1 MFANMR
7 REVFME
13 SSSAENNTHPPPV
26 RKARSLCLS
35 FPSEAD
41 YQFCIADR
49 RRCRDDL
56 QEQFHH
62 HPELFPAGWAEGFTF
77 HGFVTSHKQGLRQR
91 RVKLKATGHAYQ
103 IRPSFM
109 MPYMIGRTAEVEKAL
124 FLRRWG
130 VPFEALAY
138 VFGRHPMYW
147 YRAYVSLGRAS
158 IVGTTLKDPAR
169 LPAHVLADEKH
180 TRLDGEKVYVATT
193 VAHECILG
201 AEVVEQAD
209 TPTLTHGYQV
219 FRQEAREL
227 NPEYQPHTVTTDKWE
242 ATRQA
247 WKGLFPL
254 STLILCFLHAVLKI
268 KNRCRSDRSRWAQ
281 LREKVWHVY
290 GAPTLAAFAQ
300 RLRRLREWAT
310 PQPLLASAKEKVLDL
325 CDHAA
330 DFKKAYA
337 HPGAYRTS
345 NALERLMN
353 YQDRVLYAMQYFH
366 GHIASASLYARAMA
380 LVWNFHPYDQRTQKK
395 YGPRASPFERVNG
408 FRYHDN
414 WLENLMVAASLRGRK
429 PSHKIR

>member
-1 MFANMR
+1 M
-7 REVFME
+7 
-13 SSSAENNTHPPPV
+13 T
-26 RKARSLCLS
+26 
-35 FPSEAD
+35 
-41 YQFCIADR
+41 DR
-49 RRCRDDL
+49 ASCRQYL
-56 QEQFHH
+56 LEEGQA
-62 HPELFPAGWAEGFTF
+62 HPELFPAALKEGFVF
-77 HGFVTSHKQGLRQR
+77 QGFVHSKKQALTMR
-91 RVKLKATGHAYQ
+91 RIKLKGPGDVYQ
-103 IRPSFM
+103 LRPSFM
-109 MPYMIGRTAEVEKAL
+109 MPYMSGRTKEVEKAL

-138 VFGRHPMYW
+138 VFGRNPMYW
-147 YRAYVSLGRAS
+147 YRAYVSLGRAA

-180 TRLDGEKVYVATT
+180 TRLGGEKVYVATT
-193 VAHECILG
+193 VAQECILG
-201 AEVVEQAD
+201 AEVVPQAD
-209 TPTLTHGYQV
+209 TPTLTYGYQV
-219 FRQEAREL
+219 FRQEAGDL
-227 NPEYQPHTVTTDKWE
+227 DPEYTPRTVTTDKWA
-242 ATRQA
+242 ATRLA

-254 STLILCFLHAVLKI
+254 STLLLCFLHAVLKI
-268 KNRCRSDRSRWAQ
+268 KNRCRNDPPLWTQ

-310 PQPLLASAKEKVLDL
+310 PQPLLASAKEKVLEL
-325 CDHAA
+325 CDHAT

-353 YQDRVLYAMQYFH
+353 YQDRLLYAMQYFH
-366 GHIASASLYARAMA
+366 GQPASASLYARAMA

-414 WLENLMVAASLRGRK
+414 WLENMMIAASMKGR
-429 PSHKIR
+429 RA

>member
-1 MFANMR
+1 
-7 REVFME
+7 ME
-13 SSSAENNTHPPPV
+13 SPSAANKTSRRRP
-26 RKARSLCLS
+26 RKAKSLCLPFDS
-35 FPSEAD
+35 QAP
-41 YQFCIADR
+41 YQACMSDH
-49 RRCRDDL
+49 RRCRLYL
-56 QEQFHH
+56 QEQYGR
-62 HPELFPAGWAEGFTF
+62 HPELFPRDFAYGFWF
-77 HGFVTSHKQGLRQR
+77 HSWVYSRKQALAMR
-91 RVKLKATGHAYQ
+91 RIKLKSNGEVYQ
-103 IRPSFM
+103 VRPAFM

-138 VFGRHPMYW
+138 VFGRNPMYW

-158 IVGTTLKDPAR
+158 VVGTTLKDPAR

-180 TRLDGEKVYVATT
+180 TRLGGEKVYVATT
-193 VAHECILG
+193 VAQECILG
-201 AEVVEQAD
+201 AEVVPQAD

-219 FRQEAREL
+219 FRQEAGDL
-227 NPEYQPHTVTTDKWE
+227 DPEYRPHTVTTDKWE
-242 ATRQA
+242 ATRLA

-268 KNRCRSDRSRWAQ
+268 KNRCRSDRSLWAQ

-353 YQDRVLYAMQYFH
+353 YQDRLLYAMQYFH
-366 GHIASASLYARAMA
+366 GHIASASRYARAMA

-414 WLENLMVAASLRGRK
+414 WLENMMIAASLKGQRQ
-429 PSHKIR
+429 